1 MGFLVRWGRIEA
13 IILAIYLVLKDEVS
27 GRGTFEYDSGSYDYD
42 SIRKMIVYFVL
53 FIKYFS

>member
-1 MGFLVRWGRIEA
+1 MVRWGRIEA